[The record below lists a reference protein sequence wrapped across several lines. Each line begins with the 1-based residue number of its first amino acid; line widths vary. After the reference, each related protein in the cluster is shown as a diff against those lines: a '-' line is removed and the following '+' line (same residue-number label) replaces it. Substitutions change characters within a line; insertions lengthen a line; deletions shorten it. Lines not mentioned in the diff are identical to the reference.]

1 MYDVVI
7 IGGGIAGLYTAY
19 RLCRSRKVAVLEES
33 RQWGGRVKPATFA
46 GMGVP
51 VGAGVGRKA
60 KDVRLQALLRELRV
74 PFREFPVTH
83 HVSAGLHCDD
93 LRRTFDSLRAAYT
106 RLLDRA
112 RAVREPAPRMTF
124 REFATSVLGRGR
136 YAHFVQCAGYSDF
149 EQAAVQDVLY
159 NYGFE
164 DNMEDWTG
172 LSVPWADVVAAL
184 LVRVKAHCKLHRH
197 CAATRITRRRTS
209 EGFSV
214 HTSKG
219 TVVRARTLVLA
230 TDIDAI
236 RALVP
241 GNLHYY
247 GHIHGQ
253 PFFRMYAAFNGV
265 SAKTMQ
271 TAIKGV
277 TVVGGP
283 LQKIIAMSD
292 SVYMIAYSD
301 NEHARTM
308 LAMAK
313 DKDGVTRLLERSLGL
328 PPHALSIDALES
340 FFIPAGTHYNDPGL
354 PARTAPK
361 ALQNPEPN
369 VYVVGEAVS
378 QHQGWVE
385 GALESVDSV
394 LDMMEV
400 VP

>member
-1 MYDVVI
+1 
-7 IGGGIAGLYTAY
+7 
-19 RLCRSRKVAVLEES
+19 
-33 RQWGGRVKPATFA
+33 
-46 GMGVP
+46 
-51 VGAGVGRKA
+51 
-60 KDVRLQALLRELRV
+60 
-74 PFREFPVTH
+74 
-83 HVSAGLHCDD
+83 
-93 LRRTFDSLRAAYT
+93 
-106 RLLDRA
+106 
-112 RAVREPAPRMTF
+112 
-124 REFATSVLGRGR
+124 
-136 YAHFVQCAGYSDF
+136 
-149 EQAAVQDVLY
+149 
-159 NYGFE
+159 
-164 DNMEDWTG
+164 
-172 LSVPWADVVAAL
+172 
-184 LVRVKAHCKLHRH
+184 
-197 CAATRITRRRTS
+197 
-209 EGFSV
+209 
-214 HTSKG
+214 
-219 TVVRARTLVLA
+219 
-230 TDIDAI
+230 
-236 RALVP
+236 
-241 GNLHYY
+241 
-247 GHIHGQ
+247 
-253 PFFRMYAAFNGV
+253 MYAAFSGV